1 MCNLNV
7 LAGENIGISP
17 FTNCLVAIHHH
28 FTANQRKRTFKAERK
43 TFQSSD
49 LPQTE
54 TCDLH
59 QYTYSSEKSQYTL
72 FYRQSVFLSQ
82 PHYTHDFSNFSLT
95 LSLLSAK
102 NNRICCL
109 DHDQFTASE
118 GPTPVYHSKNS
129 ETTIQLPSLNNEG
142 SYNLQAVVL
151 PAQFEFV
158 ESFHFSEKI

>member
-28 FTANQRKRTFKAERK
+28 FTANQRKRTFKVERK
-43 TFQSSD
+43 TFYSSD

-72 FYRQSVFLSQ
+72 FL
-82 PHYTHDFSNFSLT
+82 
-95 LSLLSAK
+95 
-102 NNRICCL
+102 
-109 DHDQFTASE
+109 
-118 GPTPVYHSKNS
+118 
-129 ETTIQLPSLNNEG
+129 
-142 SYNLQAVVL
+142 
-151 PAQFEFV
+151 
-158 ESFHFSEKI
+158 